1 MIVTLAGGVGA
12 ARFLE
17 GVVQVVPPETVT
29 AIVNT
34 GDDITMHGLRI
45 SPDIDIVIG
54 TLAGVIDQS
63 QGWGIEGDTT
73 ECMTWLGKLGGPTWF
88 KLGDRDLA
96 LHIRRTQLLYEG
108 FTPSQVAEQFR
119 QSFGVGVRVLP
130 MTDQPVETYIQTPE
144 GAMHFEEFLVK
155 HRAQP
160 QVRGATFRGIEQA
173 QPAPDVCESILRA
186 DVILI
191 APSNPIVSVGTIL
204 AVPGIREA
212 LRTTAA
218 PVVAV
223 SPIVGG
229 AAIKGPAV
237 PMMQAAGLDVS
248 AVGVAQCYADFADV
262 LLIDTAD
269 ADLAEAVRATGVE
282 PVVTNTIMRGLP
294 EKRDLARAALD
305 AARLTHTRR

>member
-108 FTPSQVAEQFR
+108 FTASQVAEQFR

-155 HRAQP
+155 HRARP
-160 QVRGATFRGIEQA
+160 QVLGATFRGIEQA

-237 PMMQAAGLDVS
+237 PMMQAAGLAVS